1 MAVIQL
7 GENREAKANLFID
20 LPQDKEP
27 VADYIKR
34 LSQAVRSEQET
45 LREYQTI
52 LQCPNI
58 TDNVRNA
65 IEEIIEDEKDHMVIF
80 ASLASLEI
88 NEAFPK
94 NGDLDKIE
102 EASKLKRKKVK
113 QHKVEEAA
121 EIKKISSDSLNYT
134 ATYEVTVNI
143 KVKEGNLLK
152 SKMAIEDAILEL
164 NQENKYDDIKLI
176 QFTKNFMQYVVKIP
190 DEADFNADEL
200 TDEIIK
206 LADSDYIDFLI

>member
-1 MAVIQL
+1 MSVIKL
-7 GENREAKANLFID
+7 DENKEVKADLLID

-34 LSQAVRSEQET
+34 LSQAIRSEQET

-58 TDNVRNA
+58 TDNVRKA

-113 QHKVEEAA
+113 RNKVKEAV
-121 EIKKISSDSLNYT
+121 ETKKISSDTLNYT

-152 SKMAIEDAILEL
+152 SKMAVEDAILQL
-164 NQENKYDDIKLI
+164 NQQEMYGDIKLI
-176 QFTKNFMQYVVKIP
+176 QFTKNFMRYVVKIP

-200 TDEIIK
+200 TDKIIN
-206 LADSDYIDFLI
+206 LADSDYIDLV

>member
-1 MAVIQL
+1 MSVIKL
-7 GENREAKANLFID
+7 DENKEVKADLLID

-34 LSQAVRSEQET
+34 LSQAIRSEQET

-58 TDNVRNA
+58 TDNVRKA

-113 QHKVEEAA
+113 RNKVEEAV
-121 EIKKISSDSLNYT
+121 ETKKISSDTLNYT

-152 SKMAIEDAILEL
+152 SKMAVEDAILQL
-164 NQENKYDDIKLI
+164 NQQETYGDIKLI
-176 QFTKNFMQYVVKIP
+176 QFTKNFMRYVVKIP

-200 TDEIIK
+200 TDKIIN
-206 LADSDYIDFLI
+206 LADSDYIDLI

>member
-143 KVKEGNLLK
+143 KVKKGNLLK

>member
-1 MAVIQL
+1 MSVIKL
-7 GENREAKANLFID
+7 DENKEVKADLLID

-34 LSQAVRSEQET
+34 LSQAIRSEQET

-58 TDNVRNA
+58 ADNVRKA

-113 QHKVEEAA
+113 RNKVKEAV
-121 EIKKISSDSLNYT
+121 ETKKISSDTLNYT

-152 SKMAIEDAILEL
+152 SKMAVEDAILQL
-164 NQENKYDDIKLI
+164 NQQETYGDIKLI
-176 QFTKNFMQYVVKIP
+176 QFTKNFMRYVVKIP

-200 TDEIIK
+200 TDKIIN
-206 LADSDYIDFLI
+206 LADSDYIDLV

>member
-1 MAVIQL
+1 MSVIKL
-7 GENREAKANLFID
+7 DENKEVKADLLID

-34 LSQAVRSEQET
+34 LSQAIRSEQET

-58 TDNVRNA
+58 TDNVRKA

-113 QHKVEEAA
+113 HNKVEEAV
-121 EIKKISSDSLNYT
+121 ETKKISSDTLNYT

-152 SKMAIEDAILEL
+152 SKMAVEDAILQL
-164 NQENKYDDIKLI
+164 NQQETYGDIKLI
-176 QFTKNFMQYVVKIP
+176 QFTKNFMRYVIKIP

-200 TDEIIK
+200 TDKIIN
-206 LADSDYIDFLI
+206 LADSDYIDLI

>member
-1 MAVIQL
+1 MVVIKL
-7 GENREAKANLFID
+7 DENKEAKANLFID

-121 EIKKISSDSLNYT
+121 EIKKISSDSLNDT

-164 NQENKYDDIKLI
+164 NQENTYEDIKLI

-200 TDEIIK
+200 TDEIIN
-206 LADSDYIDFLI
+206 LADSDYIDLI

>member
-1 MAVIQL
+1 MSVIKL
-7 GENREAKANLFID
+7 DENKEAKADLLID

-34 LSQAVRSEQET
+34 LSQAIRSEQET

-58 TDNVRNA
+58 TDNVRKA

-113 QHKVEEAA
+113 RNKVKEAV
-121 EIKKISSDSLNYT
+121 ETKKISSDTLNYT

-152 SKMAIEDAILEL
+152 SKMAVEDAILQL
-164 NQENKYDDIKLI
+164 NQQETYGDIKLI
-176 QFTKNFMQYVVKIP
+176 QFTKNFMRYVVKIP

-200 TDEIIK
+200 TDKIIN
-206 LADSDYIDFLI
+206 LADSDYIDLV

>member
-1 MAVIQL
+1 MSVIKL
-7 GENREAKANLFID
+7 DENKEVKADLLID

-34 LSQAVRSEQET
+34 LSQAIRSEQET

-58 TDNVRNA
+58 TDNVRKA

-113 QHKVEEAA
+113 RNKVKEAV
-121 EIKKISSDSLNYT
+121 ETKKISSDTLNYT

-152 SKMAIEDAILEL
+152 SKMAVEDAILQL
-164 NQENKYDDIKLI
+164 NQQETYGDIKLI
-176 QFTKNFMQYVVKIP
+176 QFTKNFMRYVVKIP

-200 TDEIIK
+200 TDKIIN
-206 LADSDYIDFLI
+206 LADSDYIDLV

>member
-1 MAVIQL
+1 M
-7 GENREAKANLFID
+7 RK
-20 LPQDKEP
+20 
-27 VADYIKR
+27 
-34 LSQAVRSEQET
+34 
-45 LREYQTI
+45 
-52 LQCPNI
+52 
-58 TDNVRNA
+58 A

-113 QHKVEEAA
+113 RNKVKEAV
-121 EIKKISSDSLNYT
+121 ETKKISSDTLNYT
-134 ATYEVTVNI
+134 ATYEVAVNI

-152 SKMAIEDAILEL
+152 SKMAVEDAILQL
-164 NQENKYDDIKLI
+164 NQQETYGDIKLI
-176 QFTKNFMQYVVKIP
+176 QFTKNFMRYVVKIP

-200 TDEIIK
+200 TDKIIN
-206 LADSDYIDFLI
+206 LADSDYIDLV

>member
-1 MAVIQL
+1 MSVIKL
-7 GENREAKANLFID
+7 DENKEVKADLLID

-34 LSQAVRSEQET
+34 LSQAIRSEQET

-58 TDNVRNA
+58 TDNVRKA

-113 QHKVEEAA
+113 RNKVEEAV
-121 EIKKISSDSLNYT
+121 ETKKISSDTLNYT
-134 ATYEVTVNI
+134 TTYEVTVNI

-152 SKMAIEDAILEL
+152 SKMAVEDAILQL
-164 NQENKYDDIKLI
+164 NQQETYGDIKLI

-200 TDEIIK
+200 TDKIIN
-206 LADSDYIDFLI
+206 LADSDYIDLI